1 MSLNE
6 TALACLNRNRLLYLN
21 MLEVLRRG
29 SAELLWAGEG
39 GVLLY
44 DRGSGAYMLTA
55 RDRATL
61 DGMLPLLPADCD
73 LLVGH
78 DLWYR
83 DELAGRFGLWKEE
96 LCVQAAWMAPEPP
109 EAPAFGGGLRL
120 LGEEW
125 APYVCEHYSKSDI
138 GGLEHIRQ
146 AIGAGMLGAF
156 VDGTLAGFAGFHGE
170 GSIGLLEVLPAYR
183 RRGLGE
189 ALLRGGGAAGA
200 GAGAVCLWPGAY
212 RQRPLLGPPEKGGH
226 DGRPGT
232 ALLAVS
238 QIKSHLGRPEAFN
251 RPF

>member
-109 EAPAFGGGLRL
+109 EAPAFGGELRL

-189 ALLRGGGAAGA
+189 ALLRGRCGWRWSGGSMPLAR
-200 GAGAVCLWPGAY
+200 CLSTTPPPWPSRKRWA
-212 RQRPLLGPPEKGGH
+212 
-226 DGRPGT
+226 
-232 ALLAVS
+232 
-238 QIKSHLGRPEAFN
+238 
-251 RPF
+251 

>member
-1 MSLNE
+1 
-6 TALACLNRNRLLYLN
+6 

-109 EAPAFGGGLRL
+109 EAPAFGGELRL

-189 ALLRGGGAAGA
+189 ALLRG
-200 GAGAVCLWPGAY
+200 AVRLALERGQYAFGQVLIDNAPSLALQKKVGMTVA
-212 RQRPLLGPPEKGGH
+212 REPLFWLF
-226 DGRPGT
+226 R
-232 ALLAVS
+232 
-238 QIKSHLGRPEAFN
+238 R
-251 RPF
+251 

>member
-1 MSLNE
+1 
-6 TALACLNRNRLLYLN
+6 
-21 MLEVLRRG
+21 
-29 SAELLWAGEG
+29 
-39 GVLLY
+39 
-44 DRGSGAYMLTA
+44 
-55 RDRATL
+55 
-61 DGMLPLLPADCD
+61 MLPLLPADCD

-109 EAPAFGGGLRL
+109 EAPAFGGELRL

-156 VDGTLAGFAGFHGE
+156 VDGTLAGFAGFQGE

-189 ALLRGGGAAGA
+189 ALLRG
-200 GAGAVCLWPGAY
+200 AVRLALERGQYAFGQVLIDNAPSLALQKKVGMTVA
-212 RQRPLLGPPEKGGH
+212 REPLFWLF
-226 DGRPGT
+226 R
-232 ALLAVS
+232 
-238 QIKSHLGRPEAFN
+238 R
-251 RPF
+251 

>member
-1 MSLNE
+1 
-6 TALACLNRNRLLYLN
+6 
-21 MLEVLRRG
+21 
-29 SAELLWAGEG
+29 
-39 GVLLY
+39 
-44 DRGSGAYMLTA
+44 MLTA
-55 RDRATL
+55 RDRAAL

-96 LCVQAAWMAPEPP
+96 LCVQAAWTAPEPP
-109 EAPAFGGGLRL
+109 EAPAFGGELRL

-156 VDGTLAGFAGFHGE
+156 VDGTLAGFAGFHAGAPS
-170 GSIGLLEVLPAYR
+170 GPSGGAARLPPPGPGKR
-183 RRGLGE
+183 CS
-189 ALLRGGGAAGA
+189 GGGAAGA

-212 RQRPLLGPPEKGGH
+212 RQRPLPGPPEKVGMTVA
-226 DGRPGT
+226 RAT
-232 ALLAVS
+232 ALLAVP
-238 QIKSHLGRPEAFN
+238 QIKK
-251 RPF
+251 PF